1 MRLRPSLCD
10 LFVQQKARA
19 AVLRALDL
27 NAAMAVGYSSKSLRR
42 MRFVFD
48 DLLVLARAM
57 NEVQDCACPAGPR
70 FKDWPRW
77 C

>member
-19 AVLRALDL
+19 AVLRARP

-57 NEVQDCACPAGPR
+57 NEVQDRACPAGPR